1 MISMAMQEY
10 KLQLSI
16 LTSHISYFPVLVH
29 CKPVTLFIILFG
41 KRNICILKYWLV
53 RIARVTILQSCPAL
67 TQLNLSMG
75 YNCIS
80 LVVHKHK
87 SCACPLTIKYHMG
100 GQPAISCR
108 AYAEV
113 YFELLITYCMTA
125 MFFWYLFNLKNR
137 HSFGVYVDGREA
149 TEVQMDIG
157 RGLNIHS
164 MASPVKCGGGGGV
177 LRFWDGKD
185 PFLKPCQIAI
195 SIRLIS
201 HMLPRFG
208 FCCS

>member
-1 MISMAMQEY
+1 
-10 KLQLSI
+10 
-16 LTSHISYFPVLVH
+16 
-29 CKPVTLFIILFG
+29 
-41 KRNICILKYWLV
+41 
-53 RIARVTILQSCPAL
+53 
-67 TQLNLSMG
+67 
-75 YNCIS
+75 
-80 LVVHKHK
+80 
-87 SCACPLTIKYHMG
+87 MG

-164 MASPVKCGGGGGV
+164 MASPVKCGGGGGCLTFLGWQRPLLKTLSNCHQYQADFTHAAKIWFLLLV
-177 LRFWDGKD
+177 TRTCEYMQFEKRF
-185 PFLKPCQIAI
+185 
-195 SIRLIS
+195 
-201 HMLPRFG
+201 
-208 FCCS
+208 